1 LPQPYRWG
9 FFIPEI
15 SMMNYEKLKCQL
27 IGHEGLRLKPYKCT
41 SDKLTIGVGRNL
53 EAKGISEDE
62 AMVML
67 DNDIV
72 YFEEHLRRKLPIFRD
87 ITPCRQAVLVNMAF
101 NLGVSGLLNF
111 KNMLNALESEDFA
124 EASAQLLDSRYA
136 DQVGRRAHELA
147 EQLQSGEWQ

>member
-1 LPQPYRWG
+1 M
-9 FFIPEI
+9 I
-15 SMMNYEKLKCQL
+15 NYEQLKRQL
-27 IGHEGLRLKPYKCT
+27 IGHEGLKLKPYKCT

-62 AMVML
+62 ALFML

-72 YFEEHLRRKLPIFRD
+72 YFEEQLRVRLPSFRD

-101 NLGVSGLLNF
+101 NLGVNGLLNF
-111 KNMLNALESEDFA
+111 KKMLNALENEDFT
-124 EASAQLLDSRYA
+124 EASAQLLNSRYA
-136 DQVGRRAHELA
+136 VQVGNRAHELA